1 MKNKAKMDL
10 NIQEITYIN
19 EMALT
24 IGLYCWPLV
33 TWRTMGKWKLGVT
46 GMGSKRNLGIDKYHG
61 ICICNSRS
69 ICPSLREMDV

>member
-1 MKNKAKMDL
+1 MKKKAKMDL

-24 IGLYCWPLV
+24 IDLLCWPLV
-33 TWRTMGKWKLGVT
+33 TPLEDNGQMKVGVVT

-61 ICICNSRS
+61 ICFCNSRS
-69 ICPSLREMDV
+69 ICPL